1 MQYKTGKYYSIQFW
15 FKGEKYGR
23 EYKNQYKTLK
33 TVVKLIKSM
42 SKLNHI
48 DSIMVRENNY
58 SVNRNDLI
66 IGADSPF
73 ISWNK
78 NDGFKWYGLNNPYG
92 DKINKT
98 GYIKTL

>member
-48 DSIMVRENNY
+48 DSIMVRENN
-58 SVNRNDLI
+58 
-66 IGADSPF
+66 
-73 ISWNK
+73 
-78 NDGFKWYGLNNPYG
+78 
-92 DKINKT
+92 
-98 GYIKTL
+98 